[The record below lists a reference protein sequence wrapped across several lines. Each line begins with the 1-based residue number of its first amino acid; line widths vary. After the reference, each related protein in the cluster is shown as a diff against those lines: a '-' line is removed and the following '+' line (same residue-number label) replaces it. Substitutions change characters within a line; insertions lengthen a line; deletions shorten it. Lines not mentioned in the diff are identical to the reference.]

1 MAVKDAPWGALKTPK
16 HGKYSKIGWQGKTA
30 TPGTIQ
36 FSTRLN
42 ILAGNSFPSPSSEHM
57 RRWQE
62 KKAPGWCWNPL
73 GIIENPRE
81 NEGGGG
87 AHFSSYKSKVCN
99 SDQLSP
105 WEPYGWANILKILAK
120 SCYSAPPGVCRPDGA
135 HLNQHCF
142 PSCRGPPTST
152 WQLKKL

>member
-1 MAVKDAPWGALKTPK
+1 MPLGELWKLRNMGNTVKSGGKEKRQHRELYSFRQGSIFLRETAFRALRANTWEGGRKKRPPDDAGIPWGSLKTL
-16 HGKYSKIGWQGKTA
+16 GKTK
-30 TPGTIQ
+30 
-36 FSTRLN
+36 
-42 ILAGNSFPSPSSEHM
+42 E
-57 RRWQE
+57 
-62 KKAPGWCWNPL
+62 
-73 GIIENPRE
+73 
-81 NEGGGG
+81 GGG

-152 WQLKKL
+152 WQPKKL